1 MSTSSREARTAVMIV
16 VEVSWEESPGTVRSI
31 SARMEDKSPSGACL
45 RVKTPIE
52 LGARLKVQSRYEH
65 FSGVVR
71 YCRVENWDYV
81 VGIQREVQRDKR
93 DSLTDSQPWRSDEL
107 QPTASKSSA
116 NIAAA
121 IETPTIVPNEVRSE
135 SRGEV
140 SSEVQTNV
148 QIVPDVDANTAI
160 QVPAIKPV
168 VETEA
173 VVVKANRDAARSP
186 SGNRPQRNR
195 ENGREIG
202 NRDGTGLSDREE
214 LETVRRT
221 GIAITPRAKGKE
233 VPKERIS
240 IFMARKWLE
249 LAPWQRNREREI
261 AQAGNDGS
269 ANGKSE
275 QENPMVEETA
285 SANEA
290 ARENEPEN
298 TAGFQVELLPMEEVY
313 RAAGIM
319 SPQKG
324 YSIHKVVEML
334 NSEHIRGLSKEM
346 RRAAVLMALE
356 AAGISIEQ
364 VQQDARSRQEAL
376 ESYEAGQ
383 RKQVEAEW
391 ARKAENNIQIQEE
404 MERVKAR
411 YMARVGRNLDTVA
424 REKATFESWVSVKR
438 QESENIAQV
447 VDLCVK
453 PQPCEPVSAPLA
465 KTAGAGAL
473 GSASGKP

>member
-1 MSTSSREARTAVMIV
+1 
-16 VEVSWEESPGTVRSI
+16 
-31 SARMEDKSPSGACL
+31 
-45 RVKTPIE
+45 VKTPIE

-107 QPTASKSSA
+107 QPTVSKSAA

-140 SSEVQTNV
+140 RSEVQTNV
-148 QIVPDVDANTAI
+148 QIVADVDANMAI
-160 QVPAIKPV
+160 QVPAVKPE

-173 VVVKANRDAARSP
+173 VVVKANRDAGWSS

-202 NRDGTGLSDREE
+202 NRDGTGLSDSQE
-214 LETVRRT
+214 LGAVRRT
-221 GIAITPRAKGKE
+221 GIGITPRAKRRE
-233 VPKERIS
+233 VPRERIS
-240 IFMARKWLE
+240 ISMARKWLE
-249 LAPWQRNREREI
+249 LAPWQRKWEGVI
-261 AQAGNDGS
+261 AKAGNNGS

-275 QENPMVEETA
+275 QENLMVEETA